1 MLVKS
6 VKRTIGFTF
15 LSLSLLVFQFLPF
28 SINPS
33 RYYFSPNYYLTNEFS
48 ESKDYM
54 DGIPYYYVFDRRL
67 DNVSGVFE
75 GLIKGIEE
83 HQGLL
88 YVRVR
93 KSHGG
98 KYVNQV
104 LDLKTG
110 EISSCPLPLLT
121 NPEKFF
127 HSRIKTN
134 LIWGW
139 GYWVLVLGFSLILK
153 FFSKNART

>member
-1 MLVKS
+1 MFVKS
-6 VKRTIGFTF
+6 VKRTIGFIF
-15 LSLSLLVFQFLPF
+15 LSLSLFVFQFLPF

-33 RYYFSPNYYLTNEFS
+33 RYYFSSNYYLTNGLS
-48 ESKDYM
+48 ESNDWE
-54 DGIPYYYVFDRRL
+54 DGIPYYYVFDRRS
-67 DNVSGVFE
+67 DDVSGVFE

-83 HQGLL
+83 FQGFL
-88 YVRVR
+88 YVRVK

-98 KYVNQV
+98 KYVDQV

-110 EISSCPLPLLT
+110 EISSSTQPLLID
-121 NPEKFF
+121 PETFF

-139 GYWVLVLGFSLILK
+139 GYWVLVFGLWLILK
-153 FFSKNART
+153 FFFKKC